1 MLCFYVSFRGLIMEE
16 DSWFV
21 EKGKQRWKKDGL
33 FSLDEWIKSRILEE
47 KGRGVI
53 VALSVLLPAFRWG
66 RGMPQSRFFGVCTGT
81 CWSGIL
87 FPARA
92 IACSCRPCVI
102 SLAVRF
108 LQRNRECFF
117 FFLFLFHSS
126 NGKCAANGIGSRI
139 VVLPLEREYS
149 FVLSNCTS

>member
-1 MLCFYVSFRGLIMEE
+1 MLCFYVSFRGLITEEDFVIRWKRKTKMEE
-16 DSWFV
+16 RWIVFV
-21 EKGKQRWKKDGL
+21 GWMNKIEDFGGREEEL
-33 FSLDEWIKSRILEE
+33 SSRY
-47 KGRGVI
+47 
-53 VALSVLLPAFRWG
+53 LLPAFRWG
-66 RGMPQSRFFGVCTGT
+66 RGMPLSRFFGVCTGT